1 MYSTPRHA
9 DERGVGNR
17 ADKSSESDERGTPGS
32 DPRAVA
38 PDFSALAEALLLAS
52 PDEDASLRVLRE
64 RLAEYDPRPNE
75 HAAEAEA
82 EEAADVVR
90 GAIELV
96 DRLARGECESESAA
110 MDDLGQAVLRLTEI
124 KTGPRSKADAAPSE
138 ETSATS
144 QDLTAEAACDALEN
158 DTELLA
164 EFVERAFEYLESA
177 DDLLLGLQEDPSD
190 GESIAAVFRAF
201 HTIKGMAGF
210 LGLANVEMSAHD
222 AEDLLGD
229 VRGGKAALD
238 SPTLDALFAAVD
250 AVKALVKIAAVGA
263 PAAAWG
269 STDDSGPA
277 QTPSAAAR
285 TTVRVD
291 EERLDQLVDT
301 IGELVIAQA
310 SVGQSA
316 RGLTDIP
323 EALAAQLARLDKI
336 SRQLQQ
342 MATSMRM
349 VSLRPTLRRM
359 ARLVRDLAHDSG
371 KHVDCVLIGED
382 IELDKTIVDSIGD
395 PLIHLVRNAVDHGI
409 EDDPAARRR
418 AGKPETA
425 SVTISVR
432 HLGGSTVIDVADD
445 GRGLDR
451 EAIARRA
458 RETGLLAQNEIP
470 AADAVP
476 LFIFEPGFSTAGR
489 VTAVSGRGVG
499 MDVVKREVDALR
511 GTIGIDSE
519 PGQGTTIS
527 MTLPITLAIIDGMV
541 VRVGTERYIVP
552 ALSVVRTVCVEPSDV
567 TVVLGKG
574 ETITT
579 AYGIV
584 PLLRLRQLFDI
595 TQEDE
600 AEADRL
606 VTLVSDGSAMT
617 GLVVSE
623 LLGQQQIVIKGLGT
637 GLGDVPGVSGAAI
650 MPDGRIG
657 LILDIHGIVRLAR
670 RREG

>member
-1 MYSTPRHA
+1 MYSVRPRA
-9 DERGVGNR
+9 DEAGVGSR
-17 ADKSSESDERGTPGS
+17 ADRSANDERKTPGS
-32 DPRAVA
+32 DPRVSVL
-38 PDFSALAEALLLAS
+38 DFSALAEALLLAS
-52 PDEDASLRVLRE
+52 PDDDVSLKVLRE
-64 RLAEYDPRPNE
+64 RLAEFDPWPNRN
-75 HAAEAEA
+75 AAEAA
-82 EEAADVVR
+82 EAASVVH

-96 DRLARGECESESAA
+96 ERLARGECDDERVT
-110 MDDLGQAVLRLTEI
+110 MDDLGQAVLRLTELESD
-124 KTGPRSKADAAPSE
+124 RESKPDAAADGESD
-138 ETSATS
+138 ATPR
-144 QDLTAEAACDALEN
+144 DPGAEAACDALEN
-158 DTELLA
+158 DMELLA
-164 EFVERAFEYLESA
+164 EFVERALEYLESA
-177 DDLLLGLQEDPSD
+177 DDLLLGLQDDPTD

-229 VRGGKAALD
+229 VRAGKAALD
-238 SPTLDALFAAVD
+238 APTLDALFAAVD
-250 AVKALVKIAAVGA
+250 AVKALVRIASAGASVTASDSAAVSKTEQAG
-263 PAAAWG
+263 
-269 STDDSGPA
+269 
-277 QTPSAAAR
+277 SAAVR

-291 EERLDQLVDT
+291 EERLDHLVDT

-316 RGLTDIP
+316 RDLADIP

-349 VSLRPTLRRM
+349 VSLRTTLRRM

-371 KHVDCVLIGED
+371 KQVDCVLVGED

-425 SVTISVR
+425 TVTISVR
-432 HLGGSTVIDVADD
+432 HLGGSTVIEVADD
-445 GRGLDR
+445 GRGLDGN
-451 EAIARRA
+451 AIARRA
-458 RETGLLAQNEIP
+458 REVGLLAKDETP
-470 AADAVP
+470 GAEAVP
-476 LFIFEPGFSTAGR
+476 LFIFEPGFSTAKQ
-489 VTAVSGRGVG
+489 VTSVSGRGVG

-511 GTIGIDSE
+511 GTVGIDSE
-519 PGQGTTIS
+519 PERGTTIS

-552 ALSVVRTVCVEPSDV
+552 ALSVVRTVCVEPADV
-567 TVVLGKG
+567 TVVLGEG

-595 TQEDE
+595 RQEDG